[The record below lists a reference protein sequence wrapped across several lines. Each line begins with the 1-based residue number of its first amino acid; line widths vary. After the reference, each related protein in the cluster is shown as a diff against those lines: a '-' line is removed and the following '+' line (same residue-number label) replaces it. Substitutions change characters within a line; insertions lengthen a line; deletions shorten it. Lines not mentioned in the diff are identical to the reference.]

1 MALDSAGISST
12 HIHFEI
18 HGKGVPLFLGFPLMA
33 SHAEVFGEGGAPVL
47 RGYLDRLTDRYR
59 VLVVDYP
66 SIGRSGSIP
75 AADLTADRVS
85 ADFLR
90 VADAAGFDRFAFWG
104 FSWGGAA
111 GLQLASRTD
120 RLSALVCGGWPPL
133 GAPYDVALRASREAS
148 ADPPAGAR
156 AVLREPAQYAQWV
169 TFYESI
175 VGWPEEEAVSRIT
188 CPRMTF
194 AGSEGDPTAG
204 HEVPISIAS
213 TIRARRSDLEALGW
227 CVREIPGRDHSVC
240 LDPEA
245 VVPLVREFL
254 DAAV

>member
-1 MALDSAGISST
+1 MSFGSAGVPSRYG
-12 HIHFEI
+12 HFEV
-18 HGKGVPLFLGFPLMA
+18 HGEGAPLFLGFPLLA
-33 SHAEVFGEGGAPVL
+33 SHGEVFGEAGAAVL
-47 RGYLDRLTDRYR
+47 RGYVDRLTDRYR
-59 VLVVDYP
+59 VLLADYP

-75 AADLTADRVS
+75 AEELTADRVA
-85 ADFLR
+85 ADLLR
-90 VADAAGFDRFAFWG
+90 VADAAGFGRFAFWG

-111 GLQLASRTD
+111 ALQLACRTD
-120 RLSALVCGGWPPL
+120 RLTALVCGGWPPL
-133 GAPYDVALRASREAS
+133 GAPYAEILRASREAL
-148 ADPPAGAR
+148 ADPPAAAR
-156 AVLREPAQYAQWV
+156 VVLREPAQYAQWV